1 MVTFVYGAYGTGNLG
16 DDLLL
21 KSALQHHSDE
31 ECRVVAFAKPLLRDD
46 IPYIP
51 NGEFIQEPGK
61 FLARGDVIV
70 FAGGGLFWSDEH
82 IRTMLSIAEVAS
94 SVGSG
99 VEVERIGVQGVNL
112 DAEAARRFFSLASW
126 ITVRDANSVNLLRRL
141 DITHRAAF
149 EQDFVLAM
157 DYLPTRNRPIRP
169 RVGINHSAIPFVH
182 DEKHRLKALKIYG
195 ELSRELVNVDFVHV
209 PHTLHFTQ
217 SDQNDLFV
225 GEQFQEYS
233 NGRILPLPFP
243 KFAED
248 LVDIYSGLTAAVG
261 WRYHLNVLSTFVGIP
276 SAVVCQDDE
285 HKYRAYATENKIP
298 LFDFDNEI
306 EQLLPKLI
314 DFISRSLRG
323 EDENLPQ
330 TSP

>member
-21 KSALQHHSDE
+21 KSALQQHSDE

-46 IPYIP
+46 IPYIT
-51 NGEFIQEPGK
+51 NAEFIQEPGK
-61 FLARGDVIV
+61 FLGREDVIV

-82 IRTMLSIAEVAS
+82 IRIMRSIAEVAS
-94 SVGSG
+94 SVGCG
-99 VEVERIGVQGVNL
+99 VGVERIGVQGVNF
-112 DAEAARRFFSLASW
+112 DVEAARRFFSLASW

-141 DITHRAAF
+141 DITHRAAY
-149 EQDFVLAM
+149 EQDFALVM
-157 DYLPTRNRPIRP
+157 DYSPTRNRTIRP
-169 RVGINHSAIPFVH
+169 RVGINHSAVPFVH
-182 DEKHRLKALKIYG
+182 DEKHRLKALEIYG
-195 ELSRELVNVDFVHV
+195 ELSRQLENVDFVHV
-209 PHTLHFTQ
+209 PHTVHFTQ

-225 GEQFQEYS
+225 GEQLQEYS
-233 NGRILPLPFP
+233 GGRIVPLPFP

-248 LVDIYSGLTAAVG
+248 LVDIYSGLTAAIG

-285 HKYRAYATENKIP
+285 HKYRAFATENKIP

-314 DFISRSLRG
+314 DFVSRSVRG
-323 EDENLPQ
+323 AEEDISQ
-330 TSP
+330 TPP